1 MSDEVER
8 KPQKTWTLSS
18 RQLGG
23 GAALVAALG
32 VLAPVEKFFYTRAE
46 GEAQLQRLIR
56 SELVISELKLDL
68 KKEMDRNTDKIMD
81 RIKESEERT
90 IKNADRIER
99 RVDILEASNFK
110 KSDKRNN

>member
-23 GAALVAALG
+23 SAALIAGLAAL
-32 VLAPVEKFFYTRAE
+32 APIKELFYTRAE
-46 GEAQLQRLIR
+46 GEAQMQRLVR

-68 KKEMDRNTDKIMD
+68 KKEMDRNTDKVLD

-99 RVDILEASNFK
+99 RVDMLEASNFK